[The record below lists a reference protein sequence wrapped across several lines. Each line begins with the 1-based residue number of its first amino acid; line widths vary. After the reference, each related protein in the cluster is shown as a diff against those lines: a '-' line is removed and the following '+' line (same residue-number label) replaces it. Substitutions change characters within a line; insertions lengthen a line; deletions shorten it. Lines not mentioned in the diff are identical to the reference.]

1 MKIYDNF
8 ISWELSSSSSAPEYT
23 NSNDNGNNNNN
34 NNEDEDNEDDNI
46 ENTTATLNKLYNMN
60 GGAKSSLEY
69 CHSSFK
75 TSSSSS
81 SCLSMNRLTF
91 FDNKN
96 IIRLSLKP
104 VSLLPQRPMTSSSH
118 NMYGIGRPKQQS
130 PSSTLI
136 RVFSS
141 NSTSNI
147 NNNNNNVNNDD
158 NDNNNGD
165 SGSDSGDNILIDNG
179 DRIKCCWKCD
189 KPLHENRHQS
199 NATNGSNTQVLHN
212 DNNNDV
218 IIKCPHCSALQPISK
233 NVDYFQ
239 LFNLNSMVI
248 ANKQQQPY
256 WNYDIDLEKL
266 RRNYLRLQQNMHPDM
281 NINRS
286 NIESEFSSTNSS
298 IINDGYKILRDPYQ
312 RALYMLR
319 LMFNIIIDEVNMDSE
334 PNSLLEIMEL
344 NEEIELAHNDPDS
357 LRVIMEQLK
366 ENMEKLMQNLTIA
379 FNDLNASEA
388 RTLTIKYS
396 YYNNAMAK
404 LKSSL

>member
-136 RVFSS
+136 RV
-141 NSTSNI
+141 
-147 NNNNNNVNNDD
+147 
-158 NDNNNGD
+158 
-165 SGSDSGDNILIDNG
+165 
-179 DRIKCCWKCD
+179 WKCD